1 MAEQQIMTNAD
12 IKGLLIVNMFRKKL
26 TDKVEE
32 DMRAVCQ
39 LKPNENTKAQ
49 LLFERI
55 SGRLAVADALDII
68 TDEEYENACQ
78 MLMALFSNQPI
89 GKIEFGKIEH
99 HYCKDYAMDET
110 QVVFKVNVQ
119 ERLNENFARCRQ
131 PNIILMAYSDK
142 DCLDANELII
152 RFAREFEII
161 RQDEFEKGMQMVSDY
176 RAGNKTPD
184 EFLMVPK
191 QFYTKLTGGAM

>member
-1 MAEQQIMTNAD
+1 MAENPIMTNAD
-12 IKGLLIVNMFRKKL
+12 IKGLLIVNMFRRKL
-26 TDKVEE
+26 TEKV
-32 DMRAVCQ
+32 DADLQAVCKLQ
-39 LKPNENTKAQ
+39 AGETDKAQ
-49 LLFERI
+49 ELFERI

-68 TDEEYENACQ
+68 TDEEYEAACNT
-78 MLMALFSNQPI
+78 LMALFQNQPVEA
-89 GKIEFGKIEH
+89 IEFGKITE

-110 QVVFKVNVQ
+110 QVVLKVNVQ

-152 RFAREFEII
+152 RFARDFEII
-161 RQDEFEKGMQMVSDY
+161 RQDEFDKAMSMVADY
-176 RAGNKTPD
+176 RAGKKTPE

-191 QFYTKLTGGAM
+191 QFYTKLGGN

>member
-1 MAEQQIMTNAD
+1 MANPPIMTNAD

-26 TDKVEE
+26 TDKINE
-32 DMRAVCQ
+32 DIQAVCQ
-39 LKPNENTKAQ
+39 LQAGDNKKAQ
-49 LLFERI
+49 ELFERI

-68 TDEEYENACQ
+68 TDDEYEKACST
-78 MLMALFSNQPI
+78 LLALFQNQPVEA
-89 GKIEFGKIEH
+89 IEFGKITE

-131 PNIILMAYSDK
+131 PHIALMMYSDK
-142 DCLDANELII
+142 DCLDANEMIVI
-152 RFAREFEII
+152 FARDFEII
-161 RQDEFEKGMQMVSDY
+161 RKDEFEKAMAMIKSY
-176 RAGNKTPD
+176 RAGKKTPD

-191 QFYTKLTGGAM
+191 QFYTKLEGN

>member
-1 MAEQQIMTNAD
+1 MTEQPVMTNAD

-26 TDKVEE
+26 TDKVDA
-32 DMRAVCQ
+32 DMQAVCK
-39 LKPNENTKAQ
+39 LKPGENAKAQ
-49 LLFERI
+49 ELFERI

-68 TDEEYENACQ
+68 TDAEYEAACST
-78 MLMALFSNQPI
+78 LMALFSQQPVEA
-89 GKIEFGKIEH
+89 IEFGKLTE

-131 PNIILMAYSDK
+131 ANIILMAYSDK
-142 DCLDANELII
+142 DCLDANELIVS
-152 RFAREFEII
+152 FAREFEII
-161 RQDEFEKGMQMVSDY
+161 RQDEYDKAMKMIKDY
-176 RAGNKTPD
+176 RAGKKTPD

-191 QFYTKLTGGAM
+191 QFYTKLGGSE

>member
-1 MAEQQIMTNAD
+1 MADEKIMTNAD

-26 TDKVEE
+26 TDKIDSDIKE
-32 DMRAVCQ
+32 VCT
-39 LKPNENTKAQ
+39 LAANEAEKAQ
-49 LLFERI
+49 SLFERM

-68 TDEEYENACQ
+68 TDEEYENACN
-78 MLMALFSNQPI
+78 MLMLLFNNQPI
-89 GKIEFGKIEH
+89 EPIVFGKTEY

-131 PNIILMAYSDK
+131 PNMILMAYTAK
-142 DCLDANELII
+142 DCLDANELIAS
-152 RFAREFEII
+152 FAREFEII
-161 RQDEFEKGMQMVSDY
+161 RKDEFEKIMAMIKDY
-176 RAGNKTPD
+176 RAGKTDPA

-191 QFYTKLTGGAM
+191 QFYTKLNG